1 MKPREQKEAA
11 RQFAADWANYTY
23 EKGGGQSFWRSL
35 LHKVYGVEDP
45 EKFIHFEDPITVD
58 GTPRYIDALIPS
70 TKVMIEHKSGHID
83 LGKPGKQSGM
93 KQKLTPFQQARNYVN
108 GLPREEHPKWIVVCN
123 FKEFHIHDMER
134 PNNPPEIV
142 LLENLPKEVH
152 RLQFLVDTGSTHIQ
166 EELPVSKKAG
176 NLVGEIYDKLLAQY
190 GECITDDDFR
200 SANVLCVRLVFCLYA
215 EDADVFDKQ
224 DQFHDYLAMYPAS
237 ELRDALVR
245 LFAILNTP
253 YEKRSKHERQE
264 LLDFPYV
271 NGGLFADGDEINE
284 IPQFTEELRTLI
296 LDKASYGFN
305 WSEISPTIF
314 GAVFESTLNPE
325 TRRNGG
331 MHYTSITNIHK
342 VIGPLFL
349 DDLKEELQIIKSEPN
364 LKKRD
369 KKLVEYQKKLSEVTC
384 LDPACG
390 SGNFL
395 TETYLSLR
403 RIENEVIKLLYRN
416 QSMIGEFRNPIQ
428 VGINQFYGIEI
439 NDFAVSVA
447 TTAMWIAESQMRKE
461 TELIVK
467 LPDEFLPL
475 TSNTGVKQGN
485 ALRMDWND
493 VVKADKLKYIFGNP
507 PFVGA
512 RKKNDI
518 QKRDVDLIFGK
529 KWKGKGDL
537 DYVCCWFKKSANF
550 MKGTDIRAAL
560 VSTNSISQGIHVSAL
575 WEPLTKNGLK
585 IDFAYKSFVWDNE
598 AKVHCV
604 IEGFSYGDYPKHP
617 VIYNESGCPIKA
629 NHINAYLLD
638 MEDVFVGRRKKSLC
652 FSSEIGIG
660 NKPVDD
666 NNYLFCQKEKEEF
679 VKLEP
684 RSEKYFHL
692 WYGADEFINQ
702 SPRYCLWLGECLP
715 LQLQSMPHCMKR
727 IEAVREYRSKSS
739 DKGTRKLADKPTRF
753 HVENMFKG
761 NYLVIPKTFSEKRDY
776 VTTGFVKHKSL
787 CGDALFIVR
796 EPSWY
801 DFAIL
806 TSSIHKV
813 WTQYIG
819 GRLEMRFRYS
829 KDLVYNNFP
838 LPDISKGNRLMAFIE
853 ESAFDIHKLRESYFE
868 KGETYKSLYEPNT
881 MPEDLRQ
888 AHHKLDKA
896 VLKAYGLPANASEME
911 IITLLLRRFKEL
923 STK

>member
-134 PNNPPEIV
+134 PNDPPEIV

-237 ELRDALVR
+237 EMRDALVR

-485 ALRMDWND
+485 ALRMDWNN

-512 RKKNDI
+512 RQKNEV
-518 QKRDVDLIFGK
+518 QKRDIDHVFGK
-529 KWKGKGDL
+529 DWKGKGDL
-537 DYVCCWFKKSANF
+537 DYVCCWFKKSADY
-550 MKGTDIRAAL
+550 MKNTNIRAAL
-560 VSTNSISQGIHVSAL
+560 VSTNSVSQGSQV
-575 WEPLTKNGLK
+575 PLIWKPLSEEGLK
-585 IDFAYKSFVWDNE
+585 IDFAWRSFVWDNE
-598 AKVHCV
+598 ANVHCA
-604 IEGFSYGDYPKHP
+604 IEGFSYGEYTKTP
-617 VIYNESGCPIKA
+617 VIYNESGCPVEAK
-629 NHINAYLLD
+629 HINAYLID
-638 MEDVFVGRRKKSLC
+638 MEDVFVERNKKPLC
-652 FSSEIGIG
+652 ACPLMGIG
-660 NKPVDD
+660 NKPID
-666 NNYLFCQKEKEEF
+666 NGNYLFKIEERDKF
-679 VKLEP
+679 IELEP
-684 RSEKYFHL
+684 RSKKFFRP
-692 WYGADEFINQ
+692 WYGSEEFINQ
-702 SPRYCLWLGECLP
+702 RPRFCLWLGDCLP
-715 LQLQSMPHCMKR
+715 LQLESMPHCKAR
-727 IEAVREYRSKSS
+727 IEAVRKFRQKST
-739 DKGTRKLADKPTRF
+739 DAGTRKLADKPTRF
-753 HVENMFKG
+753 HVENFFEGMPFI
-761 NYLVIPKTFSEKRDY
+761 IPETSSEKREYIPMGY
-776 VTTGFVKHKSL
+776 VGHKSFCSNL
-787 CGDALFIVR
+787 VFVVQN
-796 EPSWY
+796 PTWY
-801 DFAIL
+801 HYAIL
-806 TSSIHKV
+806 TSSAHMV
-813 WTQYIG
+813 WVRNIG
-819 GRLEMRFRYS
+819 GRLKSDYRYS
-829 KDLVYNNFP
+829 KDILYNNFP
-838 LPDISKGNRLMAFIE
+838 WPELSDKDPLMATIE
-853 ESAFDIHKLRESYFE
+853 ELVIKIDKIKKSYFE
-868 KGETYKSLYEPNT
+868 KGETYKTLYNPDY
-881 MPEDLRQ
+881 MPYDLRQ